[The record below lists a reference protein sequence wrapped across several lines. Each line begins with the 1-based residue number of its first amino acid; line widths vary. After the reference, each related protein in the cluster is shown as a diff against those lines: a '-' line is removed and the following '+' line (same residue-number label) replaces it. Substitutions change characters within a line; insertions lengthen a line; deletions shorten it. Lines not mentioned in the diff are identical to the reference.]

1 MTDALKTSQQVA
13 ADLGVSPNTLTRWTK
28 DFAPF
33 LSPAGPIGGD
43 GTGRL
48 FRDQDLVLLRRIKEQ
63 LTGGSSTEELVEQLR
78 SEGHGETSSLTVAS
92 QDSSLAPQSAG
103 FVMLTDTLRAMIENQ
118 QTIQN
123 SLQVNRNL
131 QGVIIQDNFN
141 LKEENMKLRERM
153 LKLEQELSDLRKR
166 DSDHRLILEQRLAQ
180 LEQEARKGVLGKL
193 FG

>member
-1 MTDALKTSQQVA
+1 MTDALKTSRQVA
-13 ADLGVSPNTLTRWTK
+13 ADLGVSPNTLTRWAK

-33 LSPAGPIGGD
+33 LSPAGPVSGD
-43 GTGRL
+43 GSSRL
-48 FRDQDLVLLRRIKEQ
+48 FRDQDLTLLRRIKEQ
-63 LTGGSSTEELVEQLR
+63 LAGGSSTEDLIEQLR
-78 SEGHGETSSLTVAS
+78 SEGLSETASLTVAPH
-92 QDSSLAPQSAG
+92 DNSLNPQSAG

-153 LKLEQELSDLRKR
+153 LKLEQELADLRKR
-166 DSDHRLILEQRLAQ
+166 DSDHRLLLEQRLAH
-180 LEQEARKGVLGKL
+180 LEQETRKGVLGKL

>member
-1 MTDALKTSQQVA
+1 MTDGFKTSQQMA
-13 ADLGVSPNTLTRWTK
+13 TDLGVSPSTLKRWTK

-33 LSPAGPIGGD
+33 LSPSGPVSGD
-43 GTGRL
+43 GASRRFSLEDSQVLARVKQQLADGLSTDEVVEHLHAEGR
-48 FRDQDLVLLRRIKEQ
+48 
-63 LTGGSSTEELVEQLR
+63 
-78 SEGHGETSSLTVAS
+78 GETSSLTLTS
-92 QDSSLAPQSAG
+92 RENGMSGQSAG

-166 DSDHRLILEQRLAQ
+166 DSDHRLLLEQRLAR
-180 LEQEARKGVLGKL
+180 LEEEARKGILSKL
-193 FG
+193 F

>member
-1 MTDALKTSQQVA
+1 MTDALKTSQQA
-13 ADLGVSPNTLTRWTK
+13 AVDLGVSPNTLTRWTK

-33 LSPAGPIGGD
+33 LSPGGPVSAD
-43 GTGRL
+43 GSSRL
-48 FRDQDLVLLRRIKEQ
+48 FNDQDLTLLRRIKEQ
-63 LTGGSSTEELVEQLR
+63 LAGGASTEELTEQLR
-78 SEGHGETSSLTVAS
+78 SEGHGETASLTVAS
-92 QDSSLAPQSAG
+92 QDTSLAPQSAG

-166 DSDHRLILEQRLAQ
+166 DSDHRLVLEQRLAH
-180 LEQEARKGVLGKL
+180 LEQDVRKSFLNKL